1 MTEPDGT
8 PRGKATEDSETQK
21 RGVDPTVR
29 FITLHTTVT
38 VLATLGVVVLL
49 ALLGFPE
56 AAAAV
61 AAVGTAGG
69 AVQVALHP
77 RR

>member
-1 MTEPDGT
+1 M
-8 PRGKATEDSETQK
+8 
-21 RGVDPTVR
+21 R
-29 FITLHTTVT
+29 FITWHATVT
-38 VLATLGVVVLL
+38 ILATLSVVVLL

-56 AAAAV
+56 AAAV

>member
-8 PRGKATEDSETQK
+8 PRGTSPEDPETQK

-38 VLATLGVVVLL
+38 VLTTLGVVVLL

>member
-1 MTEPDGT
+1 MTESDGT
-8 PRGKATEDSETQK
+8 PRGTGPEAPETRK

-29 FITLHTTVT
+29 FITWHTTVT
-38 VLATLGVVVLL
+38 VLATLSVVVLL
-49 ALLGFPE
+49 TLLGFPE

-61 AAVGTAGG
+61 AAVGTASG